1 MILISI
7 DVMTSLVSYIILT
20 GFALCY
26 GSNHEEHICIH
37 DKVFNRVGFYI
48 NTHVLTKMGVAI
60 FETAA
65 FNNPNV

>member
-7 DVMTSLVSYIILT
+7 NVMPSLVPYIILT

-26 GSNHEEHICIH
+26 GSHHEEHICIH
-37 DKVFNRVGFYI
+37 DKVFIRVGFYT

-60 FETAA
+60 IETAA
-65 FNNPNV
+65 FDSPSV